1 MPSSKTIVTSEH
13 ASKYLQQLCKHWSHK
28 LPVEF
33 DPQTGW
39 VRFDDE
45 RICHFA
51 ASGNSLEMRLETQTQ
66 EQLER
71 TQNTVIVHLKRFAF
85 REDFGDVAWTADS

>member
-1 MPSSKTIVTSEH
+1 MPASRASVTSEH
-13 ASKYLQQLCKHWSHK
+13 ASKYLQQLCKHWSHR
-28 LPVEF
+28 LQTEF

-45 RICHFA
+45 RIVHFSA
-51 ASGNSLEMRLETQTQ
+51 DDGRLDMRLETQTP
-66 EQLER
+66 EQLEQ

-85 REDFGDVAWTADS
+85 REDFGDVTWTKEI